1 MGCWGYRVVKSENN
15 SLDIRRVFDQSNDII
30 GIGEYPEKVN
40 AESIDDLLVMI
51 KEMIDCLSKP
61 VIDYNTG
68 EEI

>member
-1 MGCWGYRVVKSENN
+1 MSCWGYRVVKSENN

-30 GIGEYPEKVN
+30 AIGEYPEKVK
-40 AESIDDLLVMI
+40 AESIDDLLVML